1 MFFHYTLLFYFAQRE
16 LSFMGDRLPK
26 FDSHVIDYFLF
37 LADKMENQLDDETY
51 ASVKRIFDKDVF
63 MFEDW
68 MTPETR

>member
-1 MFFHYTLLFYFAQRE
+1 
-16 LSFMGDRLPK
+16 MGERLPK